1 MTASCRKGTW
11 WWWGRP
17 PVSEA
22 LISLEGVGRT
32 FRSGEIEVQALRQAD
47 LRIDEGDYLSIVG
60 PSGSGKSTLLNIIAL
75 LDRHTSGVYRFEGAD
90 VTEMSEGARTGLRA
104 HRIGFIFQAFH
115 LLAHRTVTENVVL
128 SMLYNNVRPKE
139 RKARALAALER
150 VKLGHRADFLPVRLS
165 GGERQRVAIARAI
178 VTDPAILICDEPTG
192 NLDSAS
198 TESILELFGR
208 LRSDGLTLLVV
219 THDQTVSARADRI
232 ISMRDGYLTEGA
244 GV

>member
-1 MTASCRKGTW
+1 M
-11 WWWGRP
+11 
-17 PVSEA
+17 SEA
-22 LISLEGVGRT
+22 LIQLEGVGRT
-32 FRSGEIEVQALRQAD
+32 FRSGEIEVHALRQAD

-60 PSGSGKSTLLNIIAL
+60 PSGSGKSTLLNVIAL

-244 GV
+244 GA

>member
-1 MTASCRKGTW
+1 M
-11 WWWGRP
+11 
-17 PVSEA
+17 SEA
-22 LISLEGVGRT
+22 LIQLEGVGRT

-208 LRSDGLTLLVV
+208 LRADGLTLLVV

>member
-1 MTASCRKGTW
+1 M
-11 WWWGRP
+11 
-17 PVSEA
+17 SEA
-22 LISLEGVGRT
+22 LIQLEGVGRT

-47 LRIDEGDYLSIVG
+47 LRIEEGDYLSIVG

-104 HRIGFIFQAFH
+104 HRIGFVFQAFH

-198 TESILELFGR
+198 TESILELFDR

>member
-1 MTASCRKGTW
+1 M
-11 WWWGRP
+11 
-17 PVSEA
+17 SEA
-22 LISLEGVGRT
+22 LIHLEGVGRT
-32 FRSGEIEVQALRQAD
+32 FRSGEIEVHALRQAD

-60 PSGSGKSTLLNIIAL
+60 PSGSGKSTLLNVIAL

-90 VTEMSEGARTGLRA
+90 VTKMSEGARTGLRA
-104 HRIGFIFQAFH
+104 HRIGFVFQAFH

-139 RKARALAALER
+139 RRPRALAALER
-150 VKLGHRADFLPVRLS
+150 VNLGHRADFLPIRLS

-219 THDQTVSARADRI
+219 THDQTVSARADRT

-244 GV
+244 GA